1 MISFNK
7 ALEIIKNFVNIN
19 KKTEYLSIENAFSRI
34 IARDY
39 KAKFNSPRTD
49 KSAMD
54 GIVILEKDFK
64 KKKNLKLSVNQ
75 KLDKIN
81 QVKLNLERQN

>member
-39 KAKFNSPRTD
+39 KAKFNSYRW
-49 KSAMD
+49 
-54 GIVILEKDFK
+54 
-64 KKKNLKLSVNQ
+64 
-75 KLDKIN
+75 
-81 QVKLNLERQN
+81 